1 MKLLLD
7 ENLPEKIRTAF
18 LDDHEVLTV
27 KYMGWSSKK
36 NGELMRLISEH
47 EFDALVTMDK
57 NLPFQQNIERFPTQI
72 FVLDAPDNK
81 ISTLLPYI
89 EHLCLLLEA
98 GIEDKVFF
106 VAVG

>member
-89 EHLCLLLEA
+89 EHPCLLLET

-106 VAVG
+106 VTVG

>member
-18 LDDHEVLTV
+18 RGDHELFTV
-27 KYMGWSSKK
+27 KFMGWSGKK
-36 NGELMRLISEH
+36 NGELMRLLAEH
-47 EFDALVTMDK
+47 QYDALVTMDK
-57 NLPFQQNIERFPTQI
+57 NLPFQQNFEQSPAQL

-89 EHLCLLLEA
+89 ERLCLLLEA

-106 VAVG
+106 VALA